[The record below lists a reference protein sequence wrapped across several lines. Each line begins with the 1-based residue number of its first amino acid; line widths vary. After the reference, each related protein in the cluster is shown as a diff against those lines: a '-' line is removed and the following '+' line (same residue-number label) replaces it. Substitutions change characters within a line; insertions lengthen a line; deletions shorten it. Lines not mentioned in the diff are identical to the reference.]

1 MNQGKVLE
9 VVGAR
14 VDLDFS
20 GGELPD
26 ILNAVE
32 VERSDGTKL
41 ILEVQQHLG
50 ENRVR
55 CIAMDTTDGLV
66 RGVPAIDMDGP
77 ITVPVGDVVLGR
89 VFNVTGDTI
98 DDAGPLE
105 VDKRYPIHRHPPPQ
119 EELETVSQMLETGI
133 KVIDLIQP
141 VAKGGKVGFFGGAG
155 TGKTVLI
162 SELINNIAT
171 QHGGYSVF
179 CGVGERTREGN
190 DMWLELKE
198 YGVLD
203 KTAMVFG
210 QMNEP
215 PGARLRVGLAGL
227 AMAEYFRDEQGQ
239 DVLVFIDN
247 VFRFTL
253 AGAEVSALLGRMP
266 SAVGYQPTLA
276 TEMGELQERI
286 TSTRHG
292 SITSFQAVY
301 VPADDYTD
309 PAIVAVFGHL
319 DAVTR
324 LEREITQKGRYPA
337 VDPLTSTS
345 RILTPEVI
353 GQEHYDTTRQV
364 KAVLQEYQSLQDI
377 IAILGVDEL
386 SDDQKMTVSR
396 ARKLEQFLI
405 QPMFV
410 AERFTGRPGK
420 YVKIEDT
427 VAGCQAIL
435 QGDCD
440 EIPEQALAYIGTIDE
455 AFDRAKSD
463 QLSEA
468 AD

>member
-20 GGELPD
+20 GSELPD

-32 VERSDGTKL
+32 VERADGSKL
-41 ILEVQQHLG
+41 VLEIQQHLG
-50 ENRVR
+50 ENRLR
-55 CIAMDTTDGLV
+55 CISMDTTDGLV
-66 RGVPAIDMDGP
+66 RGAVATNTGQP
-77 ITVPVGDVVLGR
+77 ITVPVGEGSLGR
-89 VFNVTGDTI
+89 VMNVIGDPI
-98 DDAGPLE
+98 DEAGPIE
-105 VDKRYPIHRHPPPQ
+105 TEKRYSIHQHPP
-119 EELETVSQMLETGI
+119 EHTKLSTVAEMLETGI

-141 VAKGGKVGFFGGAG
+141 VAKGGKVGLFGGAG
-155 TGKTVLI
+155 VGKTVLI
-162 SELINNIAT
+162 AELINNIAT

-190 DMWLELKE
+190 GFWLELDE

-203 KTAMVFG
+203 KTALVFG

-227 AMAEYFRDEQGQ
+227 AIAEYFRDEQNQ
-239 DVLVFIDN
+239 DVLIFIDN
-247 VFRFTL
+247 VFRFTM
-253 AGAEVSALLGRMP
+253 AGAEVSALMGRMP

-276 TEMGELQERI
+276 TEMGEMQERI
-286 TSTRHG
+286 TSTEDG

-309 PAIVAVFGHL
+309 PAVITVFGHL
-319 DAVTR
+319 DAATR
-324 LEREITQKGRYPA
+324 LERSIVEKGRYPA

-345 RILTPEVI
+345 RILDPAVI
-353 GQEHYDTTRQV
+353 GEEHYQTARAVQV
-364 KAVLQEYQSLQDI
+364 TLQEYEDLKDI

-386 SDDQKMTVSR
+386 TDEQKIVVSR
-396 ARKLEQFLI
+396 ARKIEMFLS

-410 AERFTGRPGK
+410 AARFTNTPGK

-427 VAGCQAIL
+427 IKGCRMIL
-435 QGDCD
+435 DGECD
-440 EIPEQALAYIGTIDE
+440 DLSEQSLYMVGPIEEAFEKDEKSEQAA
-455 AFDRAKSD
+455 
-463 QLSEA
+463 
-468 AD
+468 

>member
-20 GGELPD
+20 GSELPD

-32 VERSDGTKL
+32 VERADGSKL
-41 ILEVQQHLG
+41 VLEIQQHLG
-50 ENRVR
+50 ENRLR
-55 CIAMDTTDGLV
+55 CISMDTTDGLV
-66 RGVPAIDMDGP
+66 RGAVATNTGQP
-77 ITVPVGDVVLGR
+77 ITVPVGEGSLGR
-89 VFNVTGDTI
+89 VMNVIGDPI
-98 DDAGPLE
+98 DEAGPIE
-105 VDKRYPIHRHPPPQ
+105 TEKRYSIHQHPP
-119 EELETVSQMLETGI
+119 EHTKLSTVAEMLETGI

-141 VAKGGKVGFFGGAG
+141 VAKGGKVGLFGGAG
-155 TGKTVLI
+155 VGKTVLI
-162 SELINNIAT
+162 AELINNIAT

-190 DMWLELKE
+190 GFWIELDE

-203 KTAMVFG
+203 KTALVFG

-227 AMAEYFRDEQGQ
+227 AIAEYFRDEQNQ
-239 DVLVFIDN
+239 DVLIFIDN
-247 VFRFTL
+247 VFRFTM
-253 AGAEVSALLGRMP
+253 AGAEVSALMGRMP

-276 TEMGELQERI
+276 TEMGEMQERI
-286 TSTRHG
+286 TSTEDG

-309 PAIVAVFGHL
+309 PAVITVFGHL
-319 DAVTR
+319 DAATR
-324 LEREITQKGRYPA
+324 LERSIVEKGRYPA

-345 RILTPEVI
+345 RILDPAII
-353 GQEHYDTTRQV
+353 GEEHYQTARAVQV
-364 KAVLQEYQSLQDI
+364 TLQEYEDLKDI

-386 SDDQKMTVSR
+386 TDEQKIVVSR
-396 ARKLEQFLI
+396 ARKIEMFLS

-410 AERFTGRPGK
+410 AARFTNTPGK

-427 VAGCQAIL
+427 IKGCRMIL
-435 QGDCD
+435 DGECD
-440 EIPEQALAYIGTIDE
+440 DLSEQSLYMVGPIEEAFEKDEKSEQAA
-455 AFDRAKSD
+455 
-463 QLSEA
+463 
-468 AD
+468 

>member
-1 MNQGKVLE
+1 MNQGKILE

-14 VDLDFS
+14 VDIDFS
-20 GGELPD
+20 EGTLPD
-26 ILNAVE
+26 ILSAVK
-32 VERSDGTKL
+32 VQRYDGSEL

-50 ENRVR
+50 EHRVR
-55 CIAMDTTDGLV
+55 AVAMDTTDGLV
-66 RGVPAIDMDGP
+66 RGTIAIDTGGP
-77 ITVPVGDVVLGR
+77 ITVPVGDAVLGR
-89 VFNVTGDTI
+89 VFDVTGQPI
-98 DDAGPLE
+98 DEKGEANE
-105 VDKRYPIHRHPPPQ
+105 SERYSIHRPPPPQ
-119 EELETVSQMLETGI
+119 AELTTVTEMLETGI

-141 VAKGGKVGFFGGAG
+141 VVRGGKVGFFGGAG
-155 TGKTVLI
+155 VGKTVLVA
-162 SELINNIAT
+162 ELIYNIAT

-190 DMWLELKE
+190 QFWLELDE
-198 YGVLD
+198 YGVID

-227 AMAEYFRDEQGQ
+227 SMAEYFRDQQGQ
-239 DVLVFIDN
+239 DVLIFIDN

-253 AGAEVSALLGRMP
+253 AGGEVSALLGRMP

-286 TSTRHG
+286 TSTQHG

-309 PAIVAVFGHL
+309 PAVVSVFAHL

-324 LEREITQKGRYPA
+324 LERNIVQKGRFPA
-337 VDPLTSTS
+337 VDPLTSSS
-345 RILTPEVI
+345 RILSADII
-353 GQEHYDTTRQV
+353 GDEHYQIAFNV
-364 KAVLQEYQSLQDI
+364 KQVLQEYQSLQDI

-386 SDDQKMTVSR
+386 SDEQKLVVSR
-396 ARKLEQFLI
+396 ARKTEMFLT

-410 AERFTGRPGK
+410 AERFTGTPGK

-427 VAGCQAIL
+427 VQGCQAIL
-435 QGDCD
+435 NGDCD
-440 EIPEQALAYIGTIDE
+440 ELPEQSLRYIGTIDE
-455 AFDRAKSD
+455 AFEQAKSSD
-463 QLSEA
+463 LEA
-468 AD
+468 AAD

>member
-20 GGELPD
+20 GAELPD
-26 ILNAVE
+26 IMNAVE
-32 VERSDGTKL
+32 VTRADESKL

-55 CIAMDTTDGLV
+55 CVSMDTTDGMV
-66 RGVPAIDMDGP
+66 RGTPARDTGGP
-77 ITVPVGDVVLGR
+77 ITVPVGEGVLGR
-89 VFNVTGDTI
+89 VINVTGDPI
-98 DDAGPLE
+98 DEAGE
-105 VDKRYPIHRHPPPQ
+105 IQAEKRYPIHQAPPLHK
-119 EELETVSQMLETGI
+119 ELSTVTEMLETGI

-141 VAKGGKVGFFGGAG
+141 VAKGGKVGLFGGAG
-155 TGKTVLI
+155 VGKTVLI
-162 SELINNIAT
+162 AELINNIAT
-171 QHGGYSVF
+171 QHGGFSVF

-190 DMWLELKE
+190 GFYIELDE

-203 KTAMVFG
+203 KTALIFG

-227 AMAEYFRDEQGQ
+227 AVAEYFRDEQNQ
-239 DVLVFIDN
+239 DVLIFIDN

-276 TEMGELQERI
+276 TEMGAMQERI
-286 TSTRHG
+286 TSTKTG
-292 SITSFQAVY
+292 SISSFQAVY

-309 PAIVAVFGHL
+309 PAVVTVFGHL
-319 DAVTR
+319 DAATR
-324 LEREITQKGRYPA
+324 LERSIVEKGRYPA
-337 VDPLTSTS
+337 VDPLASTS
-345 RILTPEVI
+345 RILDPAVI
-353 GQEHYDTTRQV
+353 GDDHYQTARRVQSV
-364 KAVLQEYQSLQDI
+364 MQEYEELKDI

-386 SDDQKMTVSR
+386 TDDQKEVVGR
-396 ARKLEQFLI
+396 ARKLEMFLT

-410 AERFTGRPGK
+410 AARFTNIPGK

-427 VAGCQAIL
+427 IKGCKSIL
-435 QGDCD
+435 DGECD
-440 EIPEQALAYIGTIDE
+440 ELSDLSLYMIGSVEEGFEKEEQS
-455 AFDRAKSD
+455 KKD
-463 QLSEA
+463 QA
-468 AD
+468 A

>member
-9 VVGAR
+9 IVGAR

-20 GGELPD
+20 EGELPD
-26 ILNAVE
+26 ILNAIE
-32 VERSDGTKL
+32 AERADGTKL

-50 ENRVR
+50 ESRVR
-55 CIAMDTTDGLV
+55 CVAMDTTDGLV
-66 RGVPAIDMDGP
+66 RGVPAADLGGP
-77 ITVPVGDVVLGR
+77 ITVPVGEGVLGR
-89 VFNVTGDTI
+89 VLNVTGDAI
-98 DDAGPLE
+98 DEAGPIE
-105 VDKRYPIHRHPPPQ
+105 TEKRYPIHRHAPKQ
-119 EELETVSQMLETGI
+119 EELSTVSEMLETGI
-133 KVIDLIQP
+133 KIIDLIQP
-141 VAKGGKVGFFGGAG
+141 VARGGKVGLLGGAG
-155 TGKTVLI
+155 VGKTVLI
-162 SELINNIAT
+162 AELINNIAT
-171 QHGGYSVF
+171 QHGGFSVF

-190 DMWLELKE
+190 QFWIELEE

-203 KTAMVFG
+203 KTALVFG

-227 AMAEYFRDEQGQ
+227 AIAEYFRDEQGQ

-286 TSTRHG
+286 TSTQHG

-309 PAIVAVFGHL
+309 PAVVAVFGHL

-324 LEREITQKGRYPA
+324 LERSIVQVGRYPA

-345 RILTPEVI
+345 RILTPEII
-353 GQEHYDTTRQV
+353 GQEHYQTTQQV
-364 KAVLQEYQSLQDI
+364 KAVLQEYESLKDI

-386 SDDQKMTVSR
+386 SDDQRLAVTR
-396 ARKLEQFLI
+396 ARKIEKYLT

-410 AERFTGRPGK
+410 AQRFTGKPGK
-420 YVKIEDT
+420 YVKIADT
-427 VAGCQAIL
+427 VEGCQAIL
-435 QGDCD
+435 RGDCD
-440 EIPEQALAYIGTIDE
+440 ELPEQALLYIGAIDE
-455 AFDRAKSD
+455 AFEKVKSHAL
-463 QLSEA
+463 QEA

>member
-20 GGELPD
+20 GAELPD
-26 ILNAVE
+26 IMSAVE
-32 VERSDGTKL
+32 VTRADESKL

-55 CIAMDTTDGLV
+55 CVSMDTTDGMV
-66 RGVPAIDMDGP
+66 RGTPARDTGGP
-77 ITVPVGDVVLGR
+77 ITVPVGEGVLGR
-89 VFNVTGDTI
+89 VINVTGDPI
-98 DDAGPLE
+98 DEAGE
-105 VDKRYPIHRHPPPQ
+105 IQAEKRYPIHQAPPLHK
-119 EELETVSQMLETGI
+119 ELSTVTEMLETGI

-141 VAKGGKVGFFGGAG
+141 VAKGGKVGLFGGAG
-155 TGKTVLI
+155 VGKTVLI
-162 SELINNIAT
+162 AELINNIAT
-171 QHGGYSVF
+171 QHGGFSVF

-190 DMWLELKE
+190 GFYIELDE

-203 KTAMVFG
+203 KTALIFG

-227 AMAEYFRDEQGQ
+227 AVAEYFRDEQNQ
-239 DVLVFIDN
+239 DVLIFIDN

-276 TEMGELQERI
+276 TEMGAMQERI
-286 TSTRHG
+286 TSTKTG
-292 SITSFQAVY
+292 SISSFQAVY

-309 PAIVAVFGHL
+309 PAVVTVFGHL
-319 DAVTR
+319 DAATR
-324 LEREITQKGRYPA
+324 LERSIVEKGRYPA
-337 VDPLTSTS
+337 VDPLASTS
-345 RILTPEVI
+345 RILDPAVI
-353 GQEHYDTTRQV
+353 GDDHYQTARRVQSV
-364 KAVLQEYQSLQDI
+364 MQEYEDLKDI

-386 SDDQKMTVSR
+386 TDDQKQVVGQ
-396 ARKLEQFLI
+396 ARKLEMFLT

-410 AERFTGRPGK
+410 AARFTNIPGK

-427 VAGCQAIL
+427 IKGCKSIL
-435 QGDCD
+435 DGECD
-440 EIPEQALAYIGTIDE
+440 ELSDLSLYMIGSVEEGFEKEEQS
-455 AFDRAKSD
+455 KKD
-463 QLSEA
+463 QA
-468 AD
+468 A

>member
-20 GGELPD
+20 GAELPD
-26 ILNAVE
+26 IMNAVE
-32 VERSDGTKL
+32 VTRADESKL

-55 CIAMDTTDGLV
+55 CVSMDTTDGMV
-66 RGVPAIDMDGP
+66 RGTPARDTGGP
-77 ITVPVGDVVLGR
+77 ITVPVGEGVLGR
-89 VFNVTGDTI
+89 VINVTGDPI
-98 DDAGPLE
+98 DEAGDIQAE
-105 VDKRYPIHRHPPPQ
+105 KRYPIHQAPPLHK
-119 EELETVSQMLETGI
+119 ELSTVTEMLETGI

-141 VAKGGKVGFFGGAG
+141 VAKGGKVGLFGGAG
-155 TGKTVLI
+155 VGKTVLI
-162 SELINNIAT
+162 AELINNIAT
-171 QHGGYSVF
+171 QHGGFSVF

-190 DMWLELKE
+190 GFYIELDE

-203 KTAMVFG
+203 KTALIFG

-227 AMAEYFRDEQGQ
+227 AVAEYFRDEQNQ
-239 DVLVFIDN
+239 DVLIFIDN

-276 TEMGELQERI
+276 TEMGAMQERI
-286 TSTRHG
+286 TSTKTG
-292 SITSFQAVY
+292 SISSFQAVY

-309 PAIVAVFGHL
+309 PAVVTVFGHL
-319 DAVTR
+319 DAATR
-324 LEREITQKGRYPA
+324 LERSIVEKGRYPA
-337 VDPLTSTS
+337 VDPLASTS
-345 RILTPEVI
+345 RILDPAVI
-353 GQEHYDTTRQV
+353 GDDHYQTARRVQSV
-364 KAVLQEYQSLQDI
+364 MQEYEELKDI

-386 SDDQKMTVSR
+386 TDDQKQVVGR
-396 ARKLEQFLI
+396 ARKLEMFLT

-410 AERFTGRPGK
+410 AARFTNIPGK

-427 VAGCQAIL
+427 IKGCKSIL
-435 QGDCD
+435 DGECD
-440 EIPEQALAYIGTIDE
+440 ELSDLSLYMIGSVEEGFEKEEQS
-455 AFDRAKSD
+455 KKD
-463 QLSEA
+463 QA
-468 AD
+468 A

>member
-20 GGELPD
+20 GSELPD

-32 VERSDGTKL
+32 VERADGSKL
-41 ILEVQQHLG
+41 VLEIQQHLG
-50 ENRVR
+50 ENRLR
-55 CIAMDTTDGLV
+55 CISMDTTDGLV
-66 RGVPAIDMDGP
+66 RGAVATNTGQP
-77 ITVPVGDVVLGR
+77 ITVPVGEGSLGR
-89 VFNVTGDTI
+89 VMNVIGDPI
-98 DDAGPLE
+98 DEAGPIE
-105 VDKRYPIHRHPPPQ
+105 TEKRYSIHQHPP
-119 EELETVSQMLETGI
+119 EHTKLSTVAEMLETGI

-141 VAKGGKVGFFGGAG
+141 VAKGGKVGLFGGAG
-155 TGKTVLI
+155 VGKTVLI
-162 SELINNIAT
+162 AELINNIAT

-190 DMWLELKE
+190 GFWIELDE

-203 KTAMVFG
+203 KTALVFG

-227 AMAEYFRDEQGQ
+227 AIAEYFRDEQNQ
-239 DVLVFIDN
+239 DVLIFIDN
-247 VFRFTL
+247 VFRFTM
-253 AGAEVSALLGRMP
+253 AGAEVSALMGRMP

-276 TEMGELQERI
+276 TEMGEMQERI
-286 TSTRHG
+286 TSTEDG

-309 PAIVAVFGHL
+309 PAVITVFGHL
-319 DAVTR
+319 DAATR
-324 LEREITQKGRYPA
+324 LERSIVEKGRYPA

-345 RILTPEVI
+345 RILDPAVI
-353 GQEHYDTTRQV
+353 GEEHYQTARAVQV
-364 KAVLQEYQSLQDI
+364 TLQEYEDLKDI

-386 SDDQKMTVSR
+386 TDEQKIVVSR
-396 ARKLEQFLI
+396 ARKIEMFLS

-410 AERFTGRPGK
+410 AARFTNTPGK

-427 VAGCQAIL
+427 IKGCRMIL
-435 QGDCD
+435 DGECD
-440 EIPEQALAYIGTIDE
+440 DLSEQSLYMVGPIEEAFEKDEKSEQAA
-455 AFDRAKSD
+455 
-463 QLSEA
+463 
-468 AD
+468 